1 MKTKNYLLFLLTWAL
16 LTPNL
21 FGQYNYAEVLQKSMF
36 FYECQES
43 GELSSDNRVSWR
55 ANSALEDGSDND
67 LDLTGGWYDA
77 GDHVKFNFP
86 MAFSAT
92 ALAWGGIDFADG
104 YEASGQM
111 QYLKRNLRWVNDYF
125 IKCHTSPNTLW
136 GQVGSGSNDHAW
148 WGSAEVMKMDRPSY
162 YIDSTNPGTDL
173 AAETAAAMAASS
185 MIFQDDD
192 PDYAAELLEHAEQ
205 LYSFAD
211 NYRGLYTSSIT
222 DASGYYYSYSGY
234 NDELVWGAIWLY
246 RATGDEDYLDK
257 AIEYYDDLS
266 TESQTDTKSYAWGI
280 SWDDKS
286 YGCYA
291 LLAILTGESE
301 YAEDIERHLDYWTDG
316 YNGSQITYTDGGLA
330 FLDVWGALRYA
341 NNTGFLAMYY
351 SKYSTSTEKAET
363 YKDFAYNQANY
374 ALGDNP
380 LESSYVVGF
389 GENPPENPH
398 HRTAHGAWANNV
410 SGSPE
415 ESRHTL
421 YGALVGGPNSDDSYE
436 DDRSNYTNNEVACDY
451 NALFSGVMAA
461 MVEDSGGT
469 ALSDFPEIETPSD
482 EYYTGAIANSSQDR
496 YYEWS
501 VQVFNHTAWPAR
513 EGSDYRY
520 RIFVD
525 ITEGLDAGL
534 TLDDYTVTTNNSD
547 VVEITQ
553 LQAWDE
559 SENIYYT
566 EVSYLE
572 DVEIYPGGDQY
583 DSKESQVRIA
593 IPNDADTEAWD
604 VTNDYSYD
612 SDMDSGD
619 RSDPPQSPTIP
630 LYVDGELV
638 FGSEPSPAVEVE
650 SITVDPSSLTMD
662 IGDAS
667 QLTATISPSDA
678 TTQSVTWS
686 SSNTNIATVTSAG
699 YVTATG
705 AGDAVITATAVG
717 TDITATCDITV
728 NTPPVVDVTGVSLDS
743 SSVEV
748 NITLTTTLTATI
760 NPSDATDQSVTW
772 SSTDTDIATVSDG
785 VVTGISVGTAY
796 VIVTTTD
803 GGYTDSCLVTVV
815 DNPLPTYTLT
825 TTVDGNGS
833 IEISPE
839 EDEYIQG
846 ATVTL
851 IAIADDGYTFSGWS
865 GDASETTDTISITM
879 DSDKEITA
887 TFVEEDTSSCDFG
900 LPLSTALPSI
910 NSSYSY
916 VYVIGEGPDL
926 SNITNFTMN
935 WDLDNDGLYQFSM
948 LTSDGVPAWWNDFL
962 SNQTNT
968 FSSVE
973 PTITLSSTDIDGLD
987 ATYYAGLD
995 DDNFVLEEET
1005 GAFTIY
1011 FSNSSTSPCPNET
1024 KTTNNISSTL
1034 SILESTI
1041 KVYPVPFKDQL
1052 NIDLGSGNNIESVK
1066 IYNTMGQLVVNKEG
1080 AGLEGVV
1087 QLQVS
1092 LPASIYILKVC
1103 TSNETITK
1111 TLISK

>member
-1 MKTKNYLLFLLTWAL
+1 MC
-16 LTPNL
+16 PNI

-55 ANSALEDGSDND
+55 ANSALEDGADND

-86 MAFSAT
+86 MAFSTT
-92 ALAWGGIDFADG
+92 ALAWGGIDFAEG

-125 IKCHTSPNTLW
+125 IKCHTTPNTLY

-162 YIDSTNPGTDL
+162 SIDSTNPGTDL

-185 MIFQDDD
+185 IIFQDDD
-192 PDYAAELLEHAEQ
+192 PDYAAELLQHAEQ

-211 NYRGLYTSSIT
+211 NYRGLYTSAIT

-257 AIEYYDDLS
+257 AIEYYDNLG
-266 TESQTDTKSYAWGI
+266 TESQTDTKSYTWGI

-291 LLAILTGESE
+291 LLAILTGEDE
-301 YAEDIERHLDYWTDG
+301 YAEDIERHLDYWSDG

-351 SKYSTSTEKAET
+351 SKYSTTTDKADT
-363 YKDFAYNQANY
+363 YKDFAYSQANY
-374 ALGDNP
+374 SLGDNP
-380 LESSYVVGF
+380 LGSSYVCGF

-410 SGSPE
+410 SGSPD

-469 ALSDFPEIETPSD
+469 VLSDFPVIETPSD
-482 EYYTGAIANSSQDR
+482 EYYTGAITNSSQST

-513 EGSDYRY
+513 EGGEYKY

-534 TLDDYTVTTNNSD
+534 SLDDYTVSTNNSD
-547 VVEITQ
+547 VVEVTQ
-553 LQAWDE
+553 LQAWDA
-559 SENIYYT
+559 SDNIYYT
-566 EVSYLE
+566 EVTYFE

-583 DSKESQVRIA
+583 DSKESQIRIA
-593 IPNDADTEAWD
+593 IPSDSDSDAWD
-604 VTNDYSYD
+604 VTNDWSYD
-612 SDMDSGD
+612 TDMDSGD
-619 RSDPPQSPTIP
+619 RSDPPQSTTIP

-638 FGSEPSPAVEVE
+638 FGEEPSPAVEVE
-650 SITVDPSSLTMD
+650 SVSVDPESLTMD

-667 QLTATISPSDA
+667 QLTATVSPSDA
-678 TTQSVTWS
+678 TNQSITWS
-686 SSNTNIATVTSAG
+686 SSNTSIATVTSAG

-717 TDITATCDITV
+717 TEISATCSITV

-743 SSVEV
+743 ASIEV
-748 NITLTTTLTATI
+748 NVGLTTTLTATVT
-760 NPSDATDQSVTW
+760 PSDATDQSVSW
-772 SSTDTDIATVSDG
+772 SSVDTEIATVSSAG
-785 VVTGISVGTAY
+785 VVTGVAEGTTL

-803 GGYTDSCLVTVV
+803 GAYTDTCEVTVV

-825 TTVDGNGS
+825 TSVEGSGS
-833 IEISPE
+833 IEITDE
-839 EDEYIQG
+839 ADEYTYGTEI
-846 ATVTL
+846 TL
-851 IAIADDGYTFSGWS
+851 TAVADDGYTFSSWS
-865 GDASETTDTISITM
+865 GDASGSSESITITM
-879 DSDKEITA
+879 DDDKSVTA
-887 TFVEEDTSSCDFG
+887 TFVEEASNDFCDNPETIS
-900 LPLSTALPSI
+900 L
-910 NSSYSY
+910 SYSY
-916 VYVIGEGPDL
+916 DGEGE
-926 SNITNFTMN
+926 
-935 WDLDNDGLYQFSM
+935 GCYV
-948 LTSDGVPAWWNDFL
+948 TSDDISYINSWCMV
-962 SNQTNT
+962 
-968 FSSVE
+968 SVE
-973 PTITLSSTDIDGLD
+973 INGVDYTNSWSNSMPDKVGGNYYIYLKGNYSWSHFEAIGSSSKTTSSITSIDNTLSDKVS
-987 ATYYAGLD
+987 
-995 DDNFVLEEET
+995 
-1005 GAFTIY
+1005 
-1011 FSNSSTSPCPNET
+1011 
-1024 KTTNNISSTL
+1024 
-1034 SILESTI
+1034 
-1041 KVYPVPFKDQL
+1041 VYPNPFNDEL
-1052 NIDLGSGNNIESVK
+1052 YIDLGTGNNIQS
-1066 IYNTMGQLVVNKEG
+1066 IQIFNTMGQLVVDKDA

-1087 QLQVS
+1087 KMNLE
-1092 LPASIYILKVC
+1092 LPESFYILKIR
-1103 TSNETITK
+1103 SSEETITR
-1111 TLISK
+1111 TIISK